1 MRNFDKVADVQK
13 NMTEED
19 VNIMERSITDTS
31 NVENEFMDITG
42 VDKEEASEYI
52 KAAQD
57 IIEKAERGMISGSY
71 DFEKNTFEYTDPT
84 KTLTANYIVRLRFTN
99 EFRLKNL
106 KIALGLLGYNTK
118 TCAASEFIINRVMPK
133 YLLEQSYPTRNLDSI
148 ATPCGFMT
156 GHKFKSKSKDGITV
170 SESAMEKAKVLIGRY
185 NGVYKR
191 ASNEAEAIIS
201 CNCQELKVLE
211 KAVNNLGYDFWY
223 LVRRG
228 EDGLVLDCRMAPLNT
243 RKWLVEGLKFY
254 NDVVEYYVGLLKH
267 LTFCEKLDGY
277 TQKVFVDSNLINV
290 LDMVEKIVCFNT
302 IIR

>member
-1 MRNFDKVADVQK
+1 MNNFDKAADVQK
-13 NMTEED
+13 NITEED
-19 VNIMERSITDTS
+19 VISMERNIKDNSKVVS
-31 NVENEFMDITG
+31 EFMAITG
-42 VDKEEASEYI
+42 ADTTEAFEYI

-84 KTLTANYIVRLRFTN
+84 KPLTANYIVRLHFTN

-148 ATPCGFMT
+148 ATPCGFIT
-156 GHKFKSKSKDGITV
+156 GHEFKSKSKAGITV
-170 SESAMEKAKVLIGRY
+170 SESDMEKAKVLIGRC

-191 ASNEAEAIIS
+191 ASNEAEAILI

-211 KAVNNLGYDFWY
+211 KAANNLGYDFWY

-228 EDGLVLDCRMAPLNT
+228 EDGTVVDCRMAPLNT
-243 RKWLVEGLKFY
+243 RRWLVEGLKFY
-254 NDVVEYYVGLLKH
+254 NDVVEGYVRLLKH

-290 LDMVEKIVCFNT
+290 LDIVEKTVCFNT